1 MLATSKLIFWGRIQR
16 HASIRGNTSTPSPSL
31 FEVTGTL
38 HDLGPVVGA
47 YAEIRHV
54 FSQDAVATFAS
65 LCGDNNP
72 IHFDTSAA
80 QQYGVFRDKVVHGLL
95 VSGLFSTLFG
105 RVIHGSIYARQSLNF
120 KNPVYINDP
129 VVAKMV
135 VVKVDDWK
143 RRGLLV
149 TCSTV
154 CTTSDGGVAIDGEAK
169 VLIPPRAI
177 TR

>member
-1 MLATSKLIFWGRIQR
+1 VQ
-16 HASIRGNTSTPSPSL
+16 HA
-31 FEVTGTL
+31 
-38 HDLGPVVGA
+38 
-47 YAEIRHV
+47 

-72 IHFDTSAA
+72 IHFDAAAA
-80 QQYGVFRDKVVHGLL
+80 QRYTGVFHDKVVHGLL
-95 VSGLFSTLFG
+95 VSSLFSTLFG
-105 RVIHGSIYARQSLNF
+105 RVIHGSIYVRQSLNF

-129 VVAKMV
+129 VVAKMTV
-135 VVKVDDWK
+135 VRVDDWK

-154 CTTSDGGVAIDGEAK
+154 CTTSDGLVAIDGEAK
-169 VLIPPRAI
+169 VLIPPAA